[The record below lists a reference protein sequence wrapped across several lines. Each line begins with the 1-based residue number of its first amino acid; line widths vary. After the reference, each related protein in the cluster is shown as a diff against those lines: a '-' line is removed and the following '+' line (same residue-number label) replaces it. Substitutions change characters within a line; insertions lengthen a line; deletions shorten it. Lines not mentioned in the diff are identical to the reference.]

1 MKEEI
6 REKREEEGTAI
17 EERRGR
23 EEETQQEV
31 TKEGV
36 GEQMRGDDF
45 RKETKGRDEEE
56 GKGEGNGRR

>member
-1 MKEEI
+1 MKEVMK
-6 REKREEEGTAI
+6 EKTEEEGRAI

-45 RKETKGRDEEE
+45 RKETKGRDED
-56 GKGEGNGRR
+56 